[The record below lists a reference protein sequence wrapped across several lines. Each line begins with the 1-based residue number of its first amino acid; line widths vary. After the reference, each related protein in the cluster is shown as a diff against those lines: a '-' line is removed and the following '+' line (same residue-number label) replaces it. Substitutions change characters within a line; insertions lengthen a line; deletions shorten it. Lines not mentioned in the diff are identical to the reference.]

1 MTNALMVF
9 GMFPF
14 ALAGGAGSGIKSPM
28 GIAHLYDFK
37 FIACACFYRLIAPLD
52 DKLRKWY

>member
-1 MTNALMVF
+1 
-9 GMFPF
+9 MFPF